1 MKIMVC
7 HDGSK
12 NAQEALD
19 KTIEMF
25 KPLKPEIILIT
36 VVEVPLDA
44 SIDSEEIFQKWR
56 EDRHVFLMKKA
67 KEVTDSGLE
76 VDAILAVGDPRRM
89 IPEAADNKKPDI
101 LAVGKRGGGGVTK
114 MVLGSV
120 SAFLVRHA
128 HCPVLVFHEG
138 G

>member
-89 IPEAADNKKPDI
+89 IPRAQKKKSPKTWQ
-101 LAVGKRGGGGVTK
+101 LERA
-114 MVLGSV
+114 
-120 SAFLVRHA
+120 
-128 HCPVLVFHEG
+128 
-138 G
+138 